1 MILAMPIEAFSEVD
15 LDRLEQSKIPE
26 KPKKLDHLVPGRWQ
40 TALDLRR
47 RPQMSQEIRS
57 SAGPFLGAGRGRRG
71 FRSLR
76 LTTRYTG
83 EARTS
88 SGWFSLAANQVPSL
102 RGWSSDAKSSGGR
115 PYGKLFGKNLPELWW
130 CH

>member
-26 KPKKLDHLVPGRWQ
+26 KTKKLDHLVPGRWQ

-57 SAGPFLGAGRGRRG
+57 SAGPFLGPRNVREKY
-71 FRSLR
+71 FLCINKR
-76 LTTRYTG
+76 L
-83 EARTS
+83 ES
-88 SGWFSLAANQVPSL
+88 E
-102 RGWSSDAKSSGGR
+102 
-115 PYGKLFGKNLPELWW
+115 FGAQPF
-130 CH
+130 HQFFY